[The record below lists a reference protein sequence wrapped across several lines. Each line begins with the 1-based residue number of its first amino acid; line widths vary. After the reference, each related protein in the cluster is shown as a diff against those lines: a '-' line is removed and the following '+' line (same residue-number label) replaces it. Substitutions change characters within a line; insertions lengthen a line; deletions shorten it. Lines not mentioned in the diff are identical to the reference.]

1 MASKKT
7 ESSIKVGGRVLTVSN
22 QDKVLF
28 PKDGY
33 TKGDLLNYYRTVSPW
48 VLPHLEDRPLTL
60 QRYPN
65 GIEGPSFFEKQAPKF
80 TPDWIKTL
88 KTDAGYSSGQSKKI
102 DYILCNDEAT
112 LAWCANLASIV
123 LHTWYSRAD
132 SLDTPDYALFDLD
145 PFECTLKTLAIVALA
160 MRDTMQEIGLA
171 PLVKTSGGSGLHV
184 VLPLKPKYSYDAI
197 KQFGELVARRTSAA
211 QPKLTTFERTIARRP
226 KAVVYLDYVQVGRGK
241 TVVPPYVVR
250 ARDGAPVSMPLDWS
264 EVEEM
269 AGKRSSDP
277 SREFAK
283 FTMKN
288 APARLKREGDLWAG
302 KGWREAALE
311 PALRKARKLWES

>member
-1 MASKKT
+1 MIT
-7 ESSIKVGGRVLTVSN
+7 IGGHSLTLSN

-33 TKGDLLNYYRTVSPW
+33 TKGDLVNYYRSVSKW
-48 VLPHLEDRPLTL
+48 LVPHLEDRPLTL

-65 GIEGPSFFEKQAPKF
+65 GIDGPSFFEKQAPKF
-80 TPDWIKTL
+80 TPDWVQTIVA
-88 KTDAGYSSGQSKKI
+88 DAGYSSGQSKKVE
-102 DYILCNDEAT
+102 YILCNDEAT
-112 LAWCANLASIV
+112 LVWCANLASIV
-123 LHTWYSRAD
+123 LHTWYSRAQ
-132 SLDTPDYALFDLD
+132 SLDVPDYALFDLD
-145 PFECTLKTLAIVALA
+145 PFECTLATLATVALA
-160 MRDTMQEIGLA
+160 LRDTLQEIGLK

-184 VLPLKPKYSYDAI
+184 VLPLKPLYSYDAV
-197 KQFGELVARRTSAA
+197 KQFGELVARRAA
-211 QPKLTTFERTIARRP
+211 AAHPKLTTFERTIARRP
-226 KAVVYLDYVQVGRGK
+226 KGVVYLDYVQVGRGK

-264 EVEEM
+264 EVEEL
-269 AGKRSSDP
+269 AGKRSKDP

-302 KGWREAALE
+302 KGWRESSLE